1 MKAIKLYLSVFFLLC
16 AVCVAKAMSVA
27 PVYDE
32 VYRNAME
39 KQLAAVDSAR
49 TSAQLVAASSAFERI
64 ALKYTAQWQ
73 PVYYVAYTS
82 AEAVLRNPKDPTN
95 ESKLAKAKEW
105 LDKLEKFA
113 DADKSEVAT
122 LKGYYFMALITTN
135 QAAYGQKYFSEVMTD
150 YKTAIALNSENP
162 RPVLMLAVFE
172 QNLPEFLRS
181 KNDFCETM
189 KAVGVLF
196 GKEQKSIDKPYWGK
210 GFYQM
215 VSQKCSG
222 K

>member
-1 MKAIKLYLSVFFLLC
+1 MKAIKLYLSAFFMLCTVF
-16 AVCVAKAMSVA
+16 VAKAVSVA

-32 VYRNAME
+32 VYKNAME
-39 KQLAAVDSAR
+39 KQLAAVDSAKIP
-49 TSAQLVAASSAFERI
+49 AQLVAASSAFERI

-73 PVYYVAYTS
+73 PVYYVAYAS
-82 AEAVLRNPKDPTN
+82 VEAVLRNPQDISN
-95 ESKLAKAKEW
+95 VYKLAKAKEW

-122 LKGYYFMALITTN
+122 LRGYYYMALITTN
-135 QAAYGQKYFSEVMTD
+135 QEAYGQKYFSEVMTD
-150 YKTAIALNSENP
+150 YKTAIALNPENP

-189 KAVGVLF
+189 KTVGTLF
-196 GKEQKSIDKPYWGK
+196 DKEQKSIDKPYWGK
-210 GFYQM
+210 IFYQM
-215 VSQKCSG
+215 ASQKCKG
-222 K
+222 E